1 MQVSVEKTNTFERRL
16 TVEIPEERIDQEV
29 QKRLKS
35 LARTTKIK
43 GFRAGRV
50 PMRMLEQ
57 KYGKQARQ
65 EAIGEVIHSSF
76 TEATQQHNFNIV
88 DQPTID
94 VKDTGEGD
102 VSYTADFFIFPTAD
116 SIEIEGFAVEKP
128 VAEIQESDVDAMI
141 EKLRKQRQKWEEIEG
156 PATLGDEVH
165 IDYTGNI
172 GESTADQQVQ
182 QARFVLGNQ
191 NSLPGLDEALIGSK
205 VGDKREVDVTF
216 PEDYQESQLAGN
228 TAHFTVDIKKI
239 TRAGKLPEIDD
250 DFVKSFGVEG
260 DTIESLRQG
269 IRENLEQT
277 LLNLTRNRIKRQVL
291 NTLLAKNP
299 IKVPKSVVDSEVQR
313 LTQAREYAQDAKT
326 NLALHEILEKEAT
339 VRVQLGMLI
348 KELIKDNQIQASPE
362 KVRELVEEF
371 SEAYEDP
378 KAAIDFYYK
387 DQQRLREV
395 EAIVLEN
402 EVVDLLLEKADITEK
417 QMSFYEL
424 TQESNQG

>member
-16 TVEIPEERIDQEV
+16 TVEIPQERIDQEV

-43 GFRAGRV
+43 GFRAGKV
-50 PMRMLEQ
+50 PLRMLEK

-65 EAIGEVIHSSF
+65 EAIGEIVQSSF

-94 VKDTGEGD
+94 VKNNEGGSI
-102 VSYTADFFIFPTAD
+102 SYTADFAVLPTAD

-128 VAEIQESDVDAMI
+128 VAEIQESDIDAML
-141 EKLRKQRQKWEEIEG
+141 EKLRKQRQKWNEIQG
-156 PATLGDEVH
+156 PAELGDEVH
-165 IDYTGNI
+165 VDYVGNI
-172 GESTADQQVQ
+172 GEATSDQELQ
-182 QARFVLGNQ
+182 QAQFVLGNQ
-191 NSLPGLDEALIGSK
+191 ASLPGLDEALVGSN
-205 VGDKREVDVTF
+205 VGDRREVDVTF
-216 PEDYQESQLAGN
+216 PEEYKESELAGN

-239 TRAGKLPEIDD
+239 MRAGELPEIDD
-250 DFVKSFGVEG
+250 DFIKSFGVEG

-269 IRENLEQT
+269 IRENLEQS

-291 NTLLAKNP
+291 NTLLLKNP
-299 IKVPKSVVDSEVQR
+299 IKVPKAVVDSEIQR
-313 LTQAREYAQDAKT
+313 LTQAKEYAQDAQT
-326 NLALHEILEKEAT
+326 NLALNEILEKEAT

-348 KELIKDNQIQASPE
+348 KELIKANPIQASPE
-362 KVRELVEEF
+362 KIRALIEEF
-371 SEAYEDP
+371 AEAYEDP
-378 KAAIDFYYK
+378 KAAIDFFYK

-402 EVVDLLLEKADITEK
+402 EVVDLLLKKAEITEK
-417 QMSFYEL
+417 KMSFYEL
-424 TQESNQG
+424 TEESNY